1 MHDIPWELEDSEDIE
16 ADGLT
21 ENLFDDL
28 EVHFEK
34 RKKKHNKERR
44 NNPRKESHF
53 LFVKKNNEK
62 IENVISQKG
71 RQQANFWKFQNRFP
85 ATIESKAKCSNACR
99 AQQPLLNFQPPNS
112 QHERELQA
120 AFRASANQKHASGIT
135 FGSLLDLLSR
145 DLTPEDYEMLLLL
158 DTIVEKKTTSSGV
171 LESMRESEV
180 DEKIEGDCS
189 ICITSFELGERIKH
203 LRCDHMFHVD
213 CISEWLS
220 KHSQTCPLCNCTV
233 T

>member
-1 MHDIPWELEDSEDIE
+1 LKK
-16 ADGLT
+16 G
-21 ENLFDDL
+21 
-28 EVHFEK
+28 
-34 RKKKHNKERR
+34 KKKLNKVRR
-44 NNPRKESHF
+44 NVPRKETHF

-62 IENVISQKG
+62 IENIVSQKS
-71 RQQANFWKFQNRFP
+71 RQQANFWKIQNRLTS
-85 ATIESKAKCSNACR
+85 TIESKPKCISACHAKS
-99 AQQPLLNFQPPNS
+99 QPLLNFQPPNS

-120 AFRASANQKHASGIT
+120 SLRASANEKHASGIT
-135 FGSLLDLLSR
+135 YGSLLDLLSR

-171 LESMRESEV
+171 LDSMRESEV

-189 ICITSFELGERIKH
+189 ICITTFELGERIKH